1 VGEGWGV
8 VFTSGTLTSAAI
20 AAERL
25 PMGAVHQY
33 APLDVGPF
41 VERFLN
47 HWRPEVAIV
56 AESELW
62 PSTLGVLARRKIP
75 VVIVNGRLSDR
86 SFPRWRRFR
95 ALVAPLFARISLVLA
110 QSAED
115 AKRFTELGA
124 AAVIATGNLKWD
136 AAPLPADAGE
146 LRRLRSAIG
155 ARPVWL
161 AASTHAGEVEIIA
174 SVHRALAATHPRLLT
189 IVVPRHPSR
198 GADVA
203 TVLAAAGSPPARRS
217 KGDAVTADT
226 QVYVADTLGELG
238 LFYRLVRFT
247 FLGNSLITPGG
258 GHNPLEALQ
267 LGTAVISGPYVHNFA
282 DVFARLRRAA
292 PDATV
297 ADAGRLT
304 AAVDALL
311 RDPTAAKRLAANQAE
326 ALGGMTGA
334 LEATFAALRPYL
346 PPASG

>member
-1 VGEGWGV
+1 MPPPNARTRLSRAAPVEVAADGVLAVYRGLTLALSPFLPLLLARRAARGKADAARVRERYGEASHPRPAGRVAWVHAASVGETLAMVPLVTRIVGEGWGV

-115 AKRFTELGA
+115 AQRFA
-124 AAVIATGNLKWD
+124 
-136 AAPLPADAGE
+136 
-146 LRRLRSAIG
+146 
-155 ARPVWL
+155 
-161 AASTHAGEVEIIA
+161 
-174 SVHRALAATHPRLLT
+174 
-189 IVVPRHPSR
+189 
-198 GADVA
+198 
-203 TVLAAAGSPPARRS
+203 
-217 KGDAVTADT
+217 
-226 QVYVADTLGELG
+226 
-238 LFYRLVRFT
+238 
-247 FLGNSLITPGG
+247 
-258 GHNPLEALQ
+258 
-267 LGTAVISGPYVHNFA
+267 
-282 DVFARLRRAA
+282 
-292 PDATV
+292 
-297 ADAGRLT
+297 
-304 AAVDALL
+304 
-311 RDPTAAKRLAANQAE
+311 
-326 ALGGMTGA
+326 
-334 LEATFAALRPYL
+334 
-346 PPASG
+346 